1 MSYLLAHEIKI
12 DCLAM
17 KENNYW
23 VFGYG
28 SIIWDHEEYNPLKIM
43 DAKLIGARRSFNK
56 KSIVSRGT
64 RQNPGLALGL
74 VYGEETIGK
83 AFHVNSEA
91 YTLMLKR
98 EKGYI
103 PIKTPNEQLKV
114 VDFAGKA
121 IKDCVVFF
129 PDFDSPNFLEK
140 SVTILEKVE
149 IIKLGEEGKRGNA
162 RDYLRETHSFLTAK
176 GIKDEE
182 VESLFNMVFNI
193 E

>member
-1 MSYLLAHEIKI
+1 MIQKKTWI
-12 DCLAM
+12 
-17 KENNYW
+17 
-23 VFGYG
+23 FGYG
-28 SIIWDHEEYNPLKIM
+28 SIIWDHEEYSPLKIM

-64 RQNPGLALGL
+64 KQNPGLALGL

-83 AFHVNSEA
+83 AFQVNSDA
-91 YTLMLKR
+91 FTLLLKR

-103 PIKTPNEQLKV
+103 PLKTPNAQLKV
-114 VDFAGKA
+114 VDLSGNA
-121 IKDCVVFF
+121 IEGCVVFF
-129 PDFDSPNFLEK
+129 PDFDSPNFLK
-140 SVTILEKVE
+140 NSVTIQEKVE

-162 RDYLRETHSFLTAK
+162 RDYLRETHSFLNAK

-182 VESLFNMVFNI
+182 VESLFDMVFNI